1 MIKINLAKAKEITK
15 ERLRSERTQLF
26 NKNDLLLRDAIAEND
41 EQKRLAAIAERDRL
55 RDITRL
61 ADNANSTDELKLISI
76 E

>member
-1 MIKINLAKAKEITK
+1 MIRINLDKAKAITK
-15 ERLRSERTQLF
+15 ERLRAERAPLF